1 MRSAVQ
7 PKLKKSKFKK
17 GDQVMVISGKSKGKT
32 GEVLRIDLSRSM
44 VLVKDCNVQ
53 MRHTKPRRQGES
65 GGIIPQ
71 EGAIHFSNVL
81 QLCETCSR
89 GVRKLCEKP
98 AECRYNKK
106 NQ

>member
-7 PKLKKSKFKK
+7 PRLKKTKIKK
-17 GDQVMVISGKSKGKT
+17 GDQVQVISGKSKGKT
-32 GEVLRIDLSRSM
+32 GEVLRLDLARSM
-44 VLVKDCNVQ
+44 VFVKDCNVQ

-81 QLCETCSR
+81 QLCETCAR
-89 GVRKLCEKP
+89 GVRNLCEKP

-106 NQ
+106 HK

>member
-1 MRSAVQ
+1 MVSDTA
-7 PKLKKSKFKK
+7 K
-17 GDQVMVISGKSKGKT
+17 GRT
-32 GEVLRIDLSRSM
+32 GEGLRIVQKRRL
-44 VLVKDCNVQ
+44 VLFKDCCVQ

-89 GVRKLCEKP
+89 GVRKLCKKP

-106 NQ
+106 K

>member
-7 PKLKKSKFKK
+7 PKLKKSKIKK
-17 GDQVMVISGKSKGKT
+17 GDQVAVIAGKSKGRT
-32 GEVLRIDLSRSM
+32 GEVLRLDLNRSL
-44 VLVKDCNVQ
+44 VFVKDCNVQ

-71 EGAIHFSNVL
+71 EGAIHLSNVL

-106 NQ
+106 SK